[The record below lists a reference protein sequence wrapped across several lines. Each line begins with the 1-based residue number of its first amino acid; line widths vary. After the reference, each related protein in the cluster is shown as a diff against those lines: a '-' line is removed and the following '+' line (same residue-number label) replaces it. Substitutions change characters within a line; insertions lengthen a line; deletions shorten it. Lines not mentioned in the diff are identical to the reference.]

1 MAITRARNRLWLF
14 ESNESSFAPV
24 MRLWA
29 ANEPIVEVAYSDDED
44 VRCEL
49 TPWSSRRV
57 TDDFSQITEKL
68 KQLRPGTTANPKTW
82 SAKGYEFI
90 HKKDY
95 ENVIIILGDF
105 THGLFADV
113 FCARH
118 FFASKEEMIL
128 RGNL

>member
-1 MAITRARNRLWLF
+1 MAITRARNRLWFF
-14 ESNESSFAPV
+14 ESNESSFVPV

-29 ANEPIVEVAYSDDED
+29 ANEPIVEVAYRDDED
-44 VRCEL
+44 VRYEPA
-49 TPWSSRRV
+49 PWSFGPV
-57 TDDFSQITEKL
+57 TDDFPQIAEKL

-95 ENVIIILGDF
+95 ENVLIIF
-105 THGLFADV
+105 VAFALMV
-113 FCARH
+113 YLLTSFVRR

-128 RGNL
+128 KDNL